1 MKRRTKWLLSLSIT
15 LIVIG
20 TIGSIISYQNLD
32 HETTKEIQ
40 TNLSAP
46 KRFTNK
52 KLVIQSEGPVTI
64 KLQPSKDE
72 QFHLSGQYKAPYE
85 ETSLNWEI
93 KQDEEQDT
101 FVINFK
107 KDYRRVPRIF
117 FDLWDTNNNYLT
129 LTIPKQ
135 YEHLITQTYNT
146 TLQPSNLTL
155 KTIQLKGDS
164 NSFRLNNIKA
174 DSLKQTATESFLA
187 LQQATIKDGIYIEE
201 ASGASIKQTQTKET
215 SINASYDD
223 IDLSQLTGKIKVR
236 TEDGQVRVHHV
247 SDEVSIQNKNG
258 NTFFYPKTFKQP
270 AKIQSS
276 NGSIYVWLN
285 PKPTDLK
292 VEANSPN
299 GEVSI
304 FGKEQ
309 HTFETGHKKPLLFVK
324 TTYGDIHLFDEKSEE
339 VYDYPDF
346 TEMEDE
352 DWFENSEMDSHNS
365 SHTSPASESSPS
377 DSFQDL

>member
-1 MKRRTKWLLSLSIT
+1 M
-15 LIVIG
+15 
-20 TIGSIISYQNLD
+20 
-32 HETTKEIQ
+32 
-40 TNLSAP
+40 
-46 KRFTNK
+46 
-52 KLVIQSEGPVTI
+52 
-64 KLQPSKDE
+64 
-72 QFHLSGQYKAPYE
+72 
-85 ETSLNWEI
+85 
-93 KQDEEQDT
+93 
-101 FVINFK
+101 
-107 KDYRRVPRIF
+107 
-117 FDLWDTNNNYLT
+117 
-129 LTIPKQ
+129 
-135 YEHLITQTYNT
+135 
-146 TLQPSNLTL
+146 
-155 KTIQLKGDS
+155 
-164 NSFRLNNIKA
+164 
-174 DSLKQTATESFLA
+174 A

>member
-40 TNLSAP
+40 TTLTAP
-46 KRFTNK
+46 QRFTNN

-85 ETSLNWEI
+85 ETALTWEI
-93 KQDEEQDT
+93 KQDEQQDT
-101 FVINFK
+101 FIINFK
-107 KDYRRVPRIF
+107 KDYRRVPRVF
-117 FDLWDTNNNYLT
+117 FDVWDTNNNYLT

-135 YEHLITQTYNT
+135 YENLMTQTYNT

-164 NSFRLNNIKA
+164 NSFRLSNIKA
-174 DSLKQTATESFLA
+174 DSLKQTATQSFFD
-187 LQQATIKDGIYIEE
+187 LQKSTIKDGIHIEE

-247 SDEVSIQNKNG
+247 SDKVSIQNKNG
-258 NTFFYPKTFKQP
+258 NTFFYPKTFEQP

-285 PKPTDLK
+285 PKPRDLK
-292 VEANSPN
+292 VEASSPN

-309 HTFETGHKKPLLFVK
+309 HTFESGHKKPLLFVK

-346 TEMEDE
+346 TEMDDE
-352 DWFENSEMDSHNS
+352 DWFENSEMDGHNS
-365 SHTSPASESSPS
+365 SSNSSQS
-377 DSFQDL
+377 DDLHDL